1 MQGYNNEIIHGFLLQ
16 GVYNLQ
22 SIWGMKLQ
30 PEISVIFYLQDEMR
44 LE

>member
-1 MQGYNNEIIHGFLLQ
+1 MQEYNNEIIRGFLRQ
-16 GVYNLQ
+16 GVCNLQ

-30 PEISVIFYLQDEMR
+30 PEINVVFYLKDEMR